1 MNNNTSNRS
10 YSDSQPSGPRAPRGA
25 YNPITIEDLQTPAQP
40 SSLDVSTFFPN
51 LSPSETRW
59 LAAPA
64 FGVIYLVNLGLPQF
78 APLAVLIL
86 LICLLARLNA
96 GQRRVAAVPVGF
108 AGIKLVIALM
118 GSNTLYALNAPGSPV
133 QTMTSNPYG
142 LPWLPIFFAACLFY
156 LPPQESVTGNFVFG
170 GSILLL
176 TSGLLPG
183 DACLGVFAVLHYSL
197 FFVMV
202 CCLAIDLSAKTRTS
216 AVSRQPQPA
225 HS

>member
-1 MNNNTSNRS
+1 MNNNISNRS
-10 YSDSQPSGPRAPRGA
+10 SSDGQPSGRPSPRGG
-25 YNPITIEDLQTPAQP
+25 YNPITMEDLQTPAQP
-40 SSLDVSTFFPN
+40 STSDRLFPN

-78 APLAVLIL
+78 TPLAVLIL

-108 AGIKLVIALM
+108 AGTKLLIALM
-118 GSNTLYALNAPGSPV
+118 GSNTLYVLNAPGSPV

-156 LPPQESVTGNFVFG
+156 LPPQESVTGKFVFG

-197 FFVMV
+197 FFVMA
-202 CCLAIDLSAKTRTS
+202 CCLAIDLSAMARTS
-216 AVSRQPQPA
+216 AVSGQPQPA